1 MEKQQ
6 TEQDQLDGEMRNIIE
21 EARVILPGVQALF
34 GFQTIAVFDDR
45 FSELEGFAK
54 VCHVMAL
61 AMVVI
66 TIGMI
71 MTPAIY
77 YRACAAQVT
86 PHMARVSSKLIHR
99 GVMPLA
105 IGLSLDMFTVLYV
118 VSESPWLSVCATV
131 ATLLL
136 FASLWYLLPALGRKR
151 FQPDNRGV

>member
-6 TEQDQLDGEMRNIIE
+6 SEYEKLDAEMRNIME

-34 GFQTIAVFDDR
+34 GFQTIAVFNER
-45 FSELEGFAK
+45 FADLDIDAK
-54 VCHVMAL
+54 LCHVVGL

-77 YRACAAQVT
+77 YRACVGRVT
-86 PHMARVSSKLIHR
+86 QHMARVSSLLLRR
-99 GVMPLA
+99 GVLPLA
-105 IGLSLDMFTVLYV
+105 IGLALEMYTVLFV
-118 VSESPWLSVCATV
+118 VSEHRGLSSAATV

-136 FASLWYLLPALGRKR
+136 FASLWYVLPRLGRKR
-151 FQPDNRGV
+151 HQ